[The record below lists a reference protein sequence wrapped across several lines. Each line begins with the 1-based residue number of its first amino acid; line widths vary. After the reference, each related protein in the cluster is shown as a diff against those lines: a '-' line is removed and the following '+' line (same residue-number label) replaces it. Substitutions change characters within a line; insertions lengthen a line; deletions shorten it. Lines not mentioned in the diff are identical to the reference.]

1 MTSLSFFARSQG
13 MRWQSFWADQG
24 KKKFAIRAL
33 LWTAISFAVLYSL
46 LSMAT
51 HNIRIGVDLQEV
63 RCLPWRVYLV
73 ELGRPEQMTKG
84 GVVAFK
90 PRNGLMGSKFEG
102 RLVGKMIAGVPG
114 DVLEVKQD
122 VAYVNGKRV
131 GDLVLLPKLHAKPGS
146 YDRREIVPTGKILVL
161 GTEPRSYDGRYWGFL
176 DQSAVIGTVK
186 PLF

>member
-1 MTSLSFFARSQG
+1 MTGAAHFSKFSGLRWHAFWEDAGNRRFAR
-13 MRWQSFWADQG
+13 RAILWAALA
-24 KKKFAIRAL
+24 FA
-33 LWTAISFAVLYSL
+33 FLYPL

-51 HNIRIGVDLQEV
+51 HDIRVGIDMQEV
-63 RCLPWRVYLV
+63 RCLPWRVYLMK
-73 ELGRPEQMTKG
+73 LGRPQSFDKG
-84 GVVAFK
+84 AFVAFK
-90 PRNGLMGSKFEG
+90 PRNGLMGPAFEG

-131 GDLVLLPKLHAKPGS
+131 GDLILLPKLHAKPGAF
-146 YDRREIVPTGKILVL
+146 DRREVVPAGKLLVL

>member
-1 MTSLSFFARSQG
+1 MTILTTFAGSNK
-13 MRWQSFWADQG
+13 MHWQIFWANDSNRTFA
-24 KKKFAIRAL
+24 KKAL
-33 LWTAISFAVLYSL
+33 FWTAISLSVLYPL

-51 HNIRIGVDLQEV
+51 HNIRIGLDLQEV
-63 RCLPWRVYLV
+63 RCLPWRVYLL
-73 ELGRPEQMTKG
+73 ELGRPKQMIKG

-90 PRNGLMGSKFEG
+90 PRDGLMGPKFEG

-131 GDLVLLPKLHAKPGS
+131 GELVLLPKLNAKPGS
-146 YDRREIVPTGKILVL
+146 YDRRETVPANKILVL